1 MPHYKSIL
9 KSLINP
15 QQPKHMEKWNMCGSF
30 GMSSITPAVIAIA
43 SSILHFLDTNCQP
56 TQTTCVYILRH
67 TQTHRH
73 TGIQAHRHTD
83 KQTHRKHRPRDTQT
97 HRHTG
102 TQTLIVNQLKQHVC
116 ILVDLLPYTHTHTLR
131 MIGSRK
137 EREVPPALN
146 GSEISQGW
154 KMALILGSGGDKI
167 SNFEQSSVSSKMY

>member
-1 MPHYKSIL
+1 
-9 KSLINP
+9 
-15 QQPKHMEKWNMCGSF
+15 MCGSF

-102 TQTLIVNQLKQHVC
+102 TQTIVNQLKQHVC
-116 ILVDLLPYTHTHTLR
+116 ILVDPPPHTHTHTQNDRLKKRVRSPTGIQWVKNISGLKNGPHTWLR
-131 MIGSRK
+131 R
-137 EREVPPALN
+137 
-146 GSEISQGW
+146 
-154 KMALILGSGGDKI
+154 
-167 SNFEQSSVSSKMY
+167 